1 MLAYE
6 LYLKN
11 KKCTVEAV
19 KTVVPIKKVFVM
31 ADDKVTIQL
40 DSKTLEH
47 YGENLNPK
55 VPVSYFQESLSMP
68 SNNLAS
74 VGLPYRG
81 TGAAAKKP
89 YVEFYGSYKKCK
101 LSLSLT
107 GEGKEQK
114 EKYEYGSPKFYQYCD
129 YRFCC
134 FRDVCTYC
142 RCQDYASGRQRAPRK
157 NNQT

>member
-11 KKCTVEAV
+11 KESTTEAV

-31 ADDKVTIQL
+31 ADDKVTVQL

-55 VPVSYFQESLSMP
+55 APNSYFQESLSMP

-74 VGLPYRG
+74 VGLPYQRNW
-81 TGAAAKKP
+81 
-89 YVEFYGSYKKCK
+89 SRR
-101 LSLSLT
+101 
-107 GEGKEQK
+107 QK
-114 EKYEYGSPKFYQYCD
+114 AI
-129 YRFCC
+129 
-134 FRDVCTYC
+134 C
-142 RCQDYASGRQRAPRK
+142 RVLRQL
-157 NNQT
+157 